1 MHQAKKGNRWY
12 FGMKAHIGVD
22 AESVLVHCVVGT
34 AANVADFTQVDN
46 LLHDDD
52 DVAAPM
58 RIIAV
63 SKNAPSS
70 FLRN

>member
-1 MHQAKKGNRWY
+1 M
-12 FGMKAHIGVD
+12 
-22 AESVLVHCVVGT
+22 VHCVVGT
-34 AANVADFTQVDN
+34 SANVADFTQVDN

-63 SKNAPSS
+63 SKNVPSS